1 MALQIYSSRLV
12 FGNAYLC
19 TVMSRAQLLPSIFP
33 TNVSSLSLLI
43 NSSLLIISLALVIE
57 EFVST

>member
-1 MALQIYSSRLV
+1 MYG

-33 TNVSSLSLLI
+33 HERILSVAADQLL
-43 NSSLLIISLALVIE
+43 LADYL
-57 EFVST
+57 FGAGD